1 LLTQSSATFG
11 FGVMAG
17 KTFPM
22 ARRRN
27 RQEVALPRTPS
38 FGLDGKRALVTGST
52 SGIGMAAAVA
62 LAMAGAHVTL
72 AARSKDKLKDLVDE
86 FHSNGWRASC
96 HAIDVSDVRSVGD
109 WIDSELP
116 FDILINSAG
125 LARHSSALD
134 AKPEDFDAVM
144 AVNLRGAF
152 FLTQAVARRLISA
165 GKPGSLVNISS
176 QMGHVGGQD
185 RAIYCASK
193 FAVEGFTKAMAIEWG
208 RYGIRVNTIC
218 PTFIKTPLTEQTFAN
233 PDRRKWIL
241 DKIKLGRIGELED
254 IMGPVVFLA
263 SDAASL
269 VTGTAQ
275 MVDGGWTAG

>member
-1 LLTQSSATFG
+1 
-11 FGVMAG
+11 M
-17 KTFPM
+17 
-22 ARRRN
+22 
-27 RQEVALPRTPS
+27 ALPRTPS

-109 WIDSELP
+109 WINSELP

-144 AVNLRGAF
+144 AVNL
-152 FLTQAVARRLISA
+152 
-165 GKPGSLVNISS
+165 
-176 QMGHVGGQD
+176 GG
-185 RAIYCASK
+185 
-193 FAVEGFTKAMAIEWG
+193 
-208 RYGIRVNTIC
+208 
-218 PTFIKTPLTEQTFAN
+218 TF
-233 PDRRKWIL
+233 
-241 DKIKLGRIGELED
+241 
-254 IMGPVVFLA
+254 
-263 SDAASL
+263 SDASCRAAAHFGGKIRL
-269 VTGTAQ
+269 PGEHFVPDGPRRWTGQ
-275 MVDGGWTAG
+275 GDLLCFQICRGGFYQGNGNRVGQIRMGSIPSVRHSSRRR